1 MRFPYGD
8 GLLPPTVFTSRA
20 PLSVAFALAMLT
32 LTSSCGPKRVVIDG
46 QEMAYDQ
53 GAAYLYR
60 LGRQAQEAGDLVA
73 AKGHYR
79 QLLEDFD
86 AAAEAPDARAEI
98 ANIALAEG
106 GCRAALDD
114 LDRLVRRYPDHP
126 RAAGAAKHLE
136 RCRAE
141 EEARKSSPLGQ
152 AEQKFTAAATIA
164 EKKEAASRAA
174 DAAAKSG
181 DPGAAVR
188 WLLKVYAL
196 EDGAAQRQAL
206 EAEITELID
215 LRISFAEVRALLEE
229 QEGDGFPRPVLM
241 YKLARVQYHVRDLTN
256 AKATLEQFVGKY
268 PQSPFADGAKKLLE
282 LIAARSRVNVKTI
295 GVLVP
300 VSGKLKAYGDSVL
313 QAVRLASGEL
323 SKGGGPEI
331 DIVVRDSKGDAAEAA
346 KAVQDFVTV
355 DGAIAVVG
363 ALFRVEAEGAAAK
376 AQELG
381 VPLVTLTAEEGITD
395 VGPFVLR
402 TGLTNAAQVDALV
415 RYAMDVVGMKRFA
428 ILYPRH
434 PYGEELLHLFWD
446 RVEAKKGEVR
456 GVQSYAAEE
465 TTFTDSVKALVGRD
479 VLELRGDYHAA
490 RRECA
495 KQPDSY
501 RRARCERSV
510 VTDLKPIIDFD
521 GLFIPDYPRTI
532 ALVAPALAFEDI
544 IVEQDPRYLRRI
556 EKTLGRKVEPVTLM
570 GVSGWNSPQVPE
582 KAGRYVENA
591 LFTDGFFPGDD
602 RRETA
607 QFVAEFRKNF
617 NRTPALPEALFY
629 DAIRMVRT
637 VIATHAPAHRE
648 AMRQGLRSLVDFP
661 GVTGKMSL
669 AEGGEVKREVQILT
683 IKEGAIQSA
692 SLPVEKAP
700 TVPDS
705 TP

>member
-1 MRFPYGD
+1 M
-8 GLLPPTVFTSRA
+8 
-20 PLSVAFALAMLT
+20 SVAFVLAVLT
-32 LTSSCGPKRVVIDG
+32 ATAACGPQRVMVDG
-46 QEMAYDQ
+46 QEMSYEQ
-53 GAAYLYR
+53 GSAYLFQ
-60 LGRQAQEAGDLVA
+60 LARQAQEAGDLVA
-73 AKGHYR
+73 AEKRYR
-79 QLLEDFD
+79 ELVNDFD
-86 AAAEAPDARAEI
+86 AAPEVPDARAEL
-98 ANIALAEG
+98 ANIGLAQG
-106 GCRAALDD
+106 GCKQAMDELS
-114 LDRLVRRYPDHP
+114 RLVDKYPDHP
-126 RAAGAAKHLE
+126 RAAGARKHLE
-136 RCRAE
+136 RCNAE
-141 EEARKSSPLGQ
+141 IEARKASPLGQ
-152 AEQKFTAAATIA
+152 AEQKFAAAGSTA

-174 DAAAKSG
+174 DYASKTG

-188 WLLKVYAL
+188 WLLKVYGL

-206 EAEITELID
+206 ETEITELID
-215 LRISFAEVRALLEE
+215 LRISFADVRALLEE
-229 QEGDGFPRPVLM
+229 LEGEGFPRAVLM
-241 YKLARVQYHVRDLTN
+241 YKLARVQYHVRDLPN
-256 AKATLEQFVGKY
+256 AKATLEQFVAKY
-268 PQSPFADGAKKLLE
+268 PTSPYADGAKKLLD
-282 LIAARSRVNVKTI
+282 LIGARSKVNVRTI

-300 VSGKLKAYGDSVL
+300 VSGKLKAYGDGVL

-323 SKGGGPEI
+323 TKQGGPEI

-395 VGPFVLR
+395 VGPYVLR

-415 RYAMDVVGMKRFA
+415 RYAMDVVGMRRFA

-446 RVEAKKGEVR
+446 RVEAKKGEIR

-465 TTFTDSVKALVGRD
+465 TTFTEPVKALVGRD

-495 KQPDSY
+495 KQPDSF

-521 GLFIPDYPRTI
+521 GLFIPDYPRTL

-544 IVEQDPRYLRRI
+544 IVEQDPRYIRRI
-556 EKTLGRKVEPVTLM
+556 EKTLGRKVEPVTLL
-570 GVSGWNSPQVPE
+570 GASGWNSPQVPE

-591 LFTDGFFPGDD
+591 LFTDGFFAGDD
-602 RRETA
+602 RRETS

-629 DAIRMVRT
+629 DAIRMVRS
-637 VIATHAPAHRE
+637 VIATQAPAHRE

-683 IKEGAIQSA
+683 IKEGAIQAA

-700 TVPDS
+700 TVPDA
-705 TP
+705 PPPGGQP